1 MGVFCPF
8 RKFPSI
14 KPQQIFHFKISENHF
29 SFGIPEYI
37 EIPGEEYDREI
48 GMLGFKV
55 TVVFKRRGKRVQKK
69 KIKQGKLPK
78 KQKVTKEEIIKFM
91 EDKFD
96 TVIE

>member
-1 MGVFCPF
+1 
-8 RKFPSI
+8 
-14 KPQQIFHFKISENHF
+14 
-29 SFGIPEYI
+29 
-37 EIPGEEYDREI
+37 
-48 GMLGFKV
+48 MLGFKV